1 MAETRI
7 LRIRH
12 VVAKVGLSKSK
23 IYLLIKAGEFPKPV
37 RLAATA
43 VGWKSTDLDKWIES
57 RPEVTA

>member
-43 VGWKSTDLDKWIES
+43 VGWKLSDVENWIES
-57 RPEVTA
+57 RETVA